1 MDEIQT
7 AFREGLKCP
16 LERAFQMLWI
26 QKIILACSGEL
37 SAGLPAQVKC
47 TA

>member
-16 LERAFQMLWI
+16 LGRTLQMLWI
-26 QKIILACSGEL
+26 QKLILACSGEL
-37 SAGLPAQVKC
+37 SAGLPVRGKG